1 MPTPSSGRGK
11 TVELVIETPRGSNA
25 KLAYEPDKNA
35 FVLRHV
41 LPVGM
46 AFPFDFGF
54 VPGTLAE
61 DGDPV
66 DVIVLSGWSSYPG
79 VRMEGRILGALLG
92 EEKKPGKP
100 GRIRNDRLLAVPAV
114 QTSLGDVRRLA
125 DLPGDS
131 LRQLEDFFETYARL
145 EGKSFRVTGRAGP
158 AQARELLAR
167 ASQR

>member
-1 MPTPSSGRGK
+1 MPKPPNRRGK
-11 TVELVIETPRGSNA
+11 TVELVVETPRGSNA
-25 KLAYEPDKNA
+25 KLAFDPDKNA
-35 FVLRHV
+35 YVLRHV
-41 LPVGM
+41 LPMGM

-66 DVIVLSGWSSYPG
+66 DVIVLSGWSSFPG
-79 VRMEGRILGALLG
+79 VRMDGRILGALLG

-100 GRIRNDRLLAVPAV
+100 RARNDRLLAVPAL
-114 QTSLGDVRRLA
+114 QTSLADVRRLA

-145 EGKSFRVTGRAGP
+145 EGKSFRVTGRAGA
-158 AQARELLAR
+158 AQALELLAR